1 MNQKTILA
9 LVAIVATVGIVIAAT
24 TIAAPALAKE
34 KDTRSN
40 PNPGEVNI
48 IVKERDTG
56 HEVTICVHRQEEGK
70 TVTEC
75 NR

>member
-9 LVAIVATVGIVIAAT
+9 LVAIIATVGIVIAAT
-24 TIAAPALAKE
+24 TIAAPAFARE

-40 PNPGEVNI
+40 PNPGETVK

-56 HEVTICVHRQEEGK
+56 HEPVICRFHNEEGK
-70 TVTEC
+70 TVREC
-75 NR
+75 NG

>member
-9 LVAIVATVGIVIAAT
+9 LVAIVATVGIVVAAT
-24 TIAAPALAKE
+24 TIAAPALALE

-40 PNPGEVNI
+40 PNPWETVK

-56 HEVTICVHRQEEGK
+56 HEVTKCVFRQEEGK

-75 NR
+75 NG

>member
-24 TIAAPALAKE
+24 TIAAPALALE

-40 PNPGEVNI
+40 PNPVK

-56 HEVTICVHRQEEGK
+56 NEVVKCLKLPDGSI
-70 TVTEC
+70 EC
-75 NR
+75 P

>member
-9 LVAIVATVGIVIAAT
+9 LVAIIATVGIVIAAT
-24 TIAAPALAKE
+24 TIAAPAFARE

-40 PNPGEVNI
+40 PNPGETVK

-56 HEVTICVHRQEEGK
+56 NEVIKCFIRQEEGK
-70 TVTEC
+70 TVREC
-75 NR
+75 NG